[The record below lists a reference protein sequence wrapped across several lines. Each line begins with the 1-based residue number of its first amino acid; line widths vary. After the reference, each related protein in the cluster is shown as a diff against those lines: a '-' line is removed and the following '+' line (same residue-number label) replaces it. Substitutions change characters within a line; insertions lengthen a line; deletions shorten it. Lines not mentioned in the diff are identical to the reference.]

1 MHAYCKKT
9 YINYKNYQP
18 FSKLENRQILPHC
31 WSDTG
36 FKGTVVN
43 EALSSLY
50 GGSFKVTLES
60 L

>member
-1 MHAYCKKT
+1 MHTARKHR
-9 YINYKNYQP
+9 NYKNYQH
-18 FSKLENRQILPHC
+18 FSKLENRQILPLY

-50 GGSFKVTLES
+50 GGSLKVTTE
-60 L
+60 